1 VQINTKAGLKF
12 STVLRSILRADPDI
26 VLIGEIRDAETAM
39 IAMEAALSGHLVL
52 STLHTNTAAATPLR
66 LTEMGIEPFLV
77 TSAVGS
83 VLTQRLARKLC
94 PKCKVAV
101 PASVSDFIGAGY
113 READLVDVDTS
124 VLYRAVGC
132 RACGGNATTDVW
144 YWPK

>member
-12 STVLRSILRADPDI
+12 STVLRSILRADPTSSSS
-26 VLIGEIRDAETAM
+26 VRSRCRDRHDRDGGCPER
-39 IAMEAALSGHLVL
+39 SPRL

-66 LTEMGIEPFLV
+66 LTEMESSVPRH
-77 TSAVGS
+77 VGRRS

-132 RACGGNATTDVW
+132 RACGGNGYYGRM